1 LQRDSARRHGG
12 DRGALAPRVSAP
24 RRRSDPEPPRRM
36 RRRLSR
42 RHPAAAGR
50 ARAGAARR
58 PGGAARRAAAGAASA
73 FRLEA
78 PLEQSYNIQT
88 PNEERPGASRGH
100 MAEIERLIEQV
111 HQNFPQYDTSIIR
124 RAYALAEKAHEG
136 QRRRT
141 GEPYVAH
148 CLATASI
155 LADLHIDPPVV
166 VAGLLHDTV
175 EDTVVTLEQ
184 IRDEFGDEVANLV
197 DGVTKLSQINQLTG
211 HRDRQLGSQE
221 AENLR
226 KMFLAMAEDVRV

>member
-1 LQRDSARRHGG
+1 
-12 DRGALAPRVSAP
+12 
-24 RRRSDPEPPRRM
+24 M

-50 ARAGAARR
+50 ARAG
-58 PGGAARRAAAGAASA
+58 AGAASA

-124 RAYALAEKAHEG
+124 RAYALAEKAHEV

-141 GEPYVAH
+141 GEPYVA
-148 CLATASI
+148 
-155 LADLHIDPPVV
+155 
-166 VAGLLHDTV
+166 
-175 EDTVVTLEQ
+175 
-184 IRDEFGDEVANLV
+184 
-197 DGVTKLSQINQLTG
+197 
-211 HRDRQLGSQE
+211 
-221 AENLR
+221 
-226 KMFLAMAEDVRV
+226 